1 MSGAKTYLA
10 RTWSGVLL
18 FAIQSQHFLLFAGRL
33 HFSAAAF
40 FLQHSG
46 TGEQLGAFGC
56 AQQTRAAHSE
66 TQTPLAMLEAV
77 RDSVK
82 TKLMSSLIPRM
93 IMSLRD
99 EFTNRFVICN
109 GGDIAGKK
117 TKVRRPMVK
126 RFPPYRRRAP
136 AL

>member
-1 MSGAKTYLA
+1 MRSIEAIVKTGCGRAIDSGRTKSRMSGAKTYLA

-46 TGEQLGAFGC
+46 TGEQLAAFRC
-56 AQQTRAAHSE
+56 AQQTWAAHSE

-77 RDSVK
+77 RESVK
-82 TKLMSSLIPRM
+82 TKLMSSLI
-93 IMSLRD
+93 
-99 EFTNRFVICN
+99 
-109 GGDIAGKK
+109 
-117 TKVRRPMVK
+117 
-126 RFPPYRRRAP
+126 
-136 AL
+136 